1 MRMRNTIREAVL
13 DTAQG
18 LHDAGVMGEVTLRKF
33 KAMCLPPVK
42 ALTPAQIRKI
52 RRANHLSQAV
62 FARVLNTSLS
72 TVQKWETGSKAPGG
86 PSLKL
91 LHVVKEKGLQ
101 AVT

>member
-1 MRMRNTIREAVL
+1 MRKAIQQAIME
-13 DTAQG
+13 TAQG
-18 LHDAGVMGEVTLRKF
+18 LRDAGVMGEVTLREL
-33 KAMCLPPVK
+33 KALSLPPVK
-42 ALTPAQIRKI
+42 ALSPKQIRNI

-101 AVT
+101 AVA